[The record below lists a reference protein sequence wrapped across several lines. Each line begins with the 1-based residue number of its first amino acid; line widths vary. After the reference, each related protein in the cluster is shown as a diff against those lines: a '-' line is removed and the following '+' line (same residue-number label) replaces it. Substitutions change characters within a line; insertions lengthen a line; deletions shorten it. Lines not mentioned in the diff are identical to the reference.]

1 MWPILL
7 EKLPFILMVLLVLFL
22 LLTFFPIV
30 YFLIIV
36 VPFLMLK
43 TAYHSLVK
51 YIHEHNLWWDIPL
64 FLIIIL
70 SIILVILLFN
80 GYRY

>member
-1 MWPILL
+1 MLQILL

-43 TAYHSLVK
+43 TAYHAVVK
-51 YIHEHNLWWDIPL
+51 YIHERNLWWDIPL

-70 SIILVILLFN
+70 FFILVILYLN